1 MAGGGSNRISRLF
14 EMADETRERLTR
26 VEASARL
33 EQEQISEL
41 RNDVKELTAKMNQLV
56 GKNAVMAA
64 IYGVIG
70 TVVAAVVAFFI
81 TSSRGA

>member
-1 MAGGGSNRISRLF
+1 MPESSKISRLF
-14 EMADETRERLTR
+14 EMADDTRERLVR
-26 VEASARL
+26 VEESERL

-41 RNDVKELTAKMNQLV
+41 RSDVKDLTAKMNQLV

-70 TVVAAVVAFFI
+70 TIVATVVAFFI
-81 TSSRGA
+81 TSTRGS

>member
-1 MAGGGSNRISRLF
+1 MPESSKISRLF
-14 EMADETRERLTR
+14 EMADDTRERLVR
-26 VEASARL
+26 VEESERV

-41 RNDVKELTAKMNQLV
+41 RADVKDLTAKMNQLV

-70 TVVAAVVAFFI
+70 TVVATVVAFFI
-81 TSSRGA
+81 TSTRGS

>member
-1 MAGGGSNRISRLF
+1 MPESSKISRLF
-14 EMADETRERLTR
+14 EMADDTRERLVR
-26 VEASARL
+26 VEESERV

-41 RNDVKELTAKMNQLV
+41 RSDVKDLTAKMNQLV

-70 TVVAAVVAFFI
+70 TVVATVVAFFI
-81 TSSRGA
+81 TSTRGS

>member
-1 MAGGGSNRISRLF
+1 MPESSKISRLF
-14 EMADETRERLTR
+14 EMADDTRERLVR
-26 VEASARL
+26 VEESERV

-41 RNDVKELTAKMNQLV
+41 RADVKDLTAKMNQLV

-70 TVVAAVVAFFI
+70 TIVATVVAFFI
-81 TSSRGA
+81 TSTRGS

>member
-1 MAGGGSNRISRLF
+1 MPESGKISRLF
-14 EMADETRERLTR
+14 EMADDTRERLVR
-26 VEASARL
+26 VEESERV

-41 RNDVKELTAKMNQLV
+41 RADVKDLTAKMNQLV

-70 TVVAAVVAFFI
+70 TIVATVVAFFI
-81 TSSRGA
+81 TSTRGS